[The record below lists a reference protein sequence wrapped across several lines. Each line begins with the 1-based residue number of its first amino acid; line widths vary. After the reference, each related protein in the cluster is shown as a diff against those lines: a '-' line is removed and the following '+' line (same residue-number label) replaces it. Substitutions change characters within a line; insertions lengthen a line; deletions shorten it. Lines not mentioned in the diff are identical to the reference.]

1 MIEYHVNNNFH
12 IYNWFVKLLN
22 DFPGSMLHQPSLISY
37 IFLVDTRHEKNFW
50 SSKIFSWLCCKNLTL
65 ILTIISMIRWD
76 LRDDCDDRVDECHG
90 DDITVMLW
98 SDPEVFTMLWFR
110 SSGSDETLQIFQN
123 YHVVLEKLR
132 GVLLIVFWWL
142 YSSDL
147 MCDKDV
153 KIVFNSL
160 FKYLWLTTDSA

>member
-22 DFPGSMLHQPSLISY
+22 DFPGSMLHQPPILSN
-37 IFLVDTRHEKNFW
+37 IFLIDTKHEKNFW

-98 SDPEVFTMLWFR
+98 SDPEVFTR
-110 SSGSDETLQIFQN
+110 SDN
-123 YHVVLEKLR
+123 HVVVPKQW
-132 GVLLIVFWWL
+132 FWWNPSNISEL
-142 YSSDL
+142 SRGFRKVKRCSVDCLL
-147 MCDKDV
+147 MTLFFRFDV
-153 KIVFNSL
+153 
-160 FKYLWLTTDSA
+160 W